1 MLENKAQMKLN
12 STFWVFQKCTN
23 SKLLI
28 TKLYKIVI
36 YLHAVQVF
44 KKCPCFLWHSPR
56 FIGDVVETIVE
67 LGRYNETIGCHYKL
81 ADQRR
86 QSCQERQKLGA
97 AANNCNRCIFTEY
110 SVFFCF
116 FLREMSTM
124 IWFRIMVY
132 YLRHL
137 IRMMMRHDLTIQEG
151 KYKYKDE

>member
-97 AANNCNRCIFTEY
+97 AANNCNHCIFTEY
-110 SVFFCF
+110 SVFLLY
-116 FLREMSTM
+116 FLKGG
-124 IWFRIMVY
+124 V
-132 YLRHL
+132 HNDL
-137 IRMMMRHDLTIQEG
+137 ISDHGLLSETFDQND
-151 KYKYKDE
+151 DETWPDYSRRKI

>member
-81 ADQRR
+81 ADRRQR
-86 QSCQERQKLGA
+86 QSCQERQKLGTA
-97 AANNCNRCIFTEY
+97 AATNCNDSIFY
-110 SVFFCF
+110 KKSAMIPFLLSIIPLFFH
-116 FLREMSTM
+116 LRIVNYRLWILTCELSL
-124 IWFRIMVY
+124 VNY
-132 YLRHL
+132 HL
-137 IRMMMRHDLTIQEG
+137 WIITCE
-151 KYKYKDE
+151 